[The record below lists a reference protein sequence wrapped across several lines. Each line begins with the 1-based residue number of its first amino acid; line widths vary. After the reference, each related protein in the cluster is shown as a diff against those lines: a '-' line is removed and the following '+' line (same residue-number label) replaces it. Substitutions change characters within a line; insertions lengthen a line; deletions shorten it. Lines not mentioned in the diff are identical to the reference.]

1 MLTSARVRTGTA
13 RAYSPRASGAGVPTL
28 HHVIRAYIVIF
39 SLIALAAP
47 GAASARCKPLN
58 ADFAPSRGDPQTL
71 RVRFT
76 VARFGRNRPVY
87 LHYVGP
93 NHHLRRTVR
102 LGTARG
108 RCGYLRTGYRRL
120 FPFSNPR
127 PGTWHLR
134 FNTRRN
140 YRVKARPP
148 FVTLAV
154 SVLRG

>member
-1 MLTSARVRTGTA
+1 
-13 RAYSPRASGAGVPTL
+13 
-28 HHVIRAYIVIF
+28 VIAVA
-39 SLIALAAP
+39 LLALALLAFPPAAP
-47 GAASARCKPLN
+47 AARCKPFG
-58 ADFAPSRGDPQTL
+58 ADFAPSRGDPQKL

-93 NHHLRRTVR
+93 NRHLKRTVR

-120 FPFSNPR
+120 FPFTAR
-127 PGTWHLR
+127 PGTWRLR

-140 YRVKARPP
+140 YRVRATPP

-154 SVLRG
+154 QVVRAR